1 MAGGALIALLASQAI
16 PAVVKGIAAARQNRR
31 GRELEQTPLPEYNV
45 PSGVNNALAAAQ
57 MAANNPDLYAQNLA
71 QTNIQANQA
80 QAQRAAMQS
89 GAGPNATLA
98 AIGAINQGANN
109 ASENLAMQ
117 NQAQRNF
124 ALRNLMGQQNL
135 QGQYQDM
142 AFNWNQ
148 AQPYLQA
155 QQAAQ
160 DLLYSARGNVDSAL
174 GDISRAG
181 ITGYQANTMGELSNT
196 MRELFPLASGDSN
209 SNANLAA
216 LFSSAVQGI
225 GQTSATTPAVHGAM
239 QGVNQQAQRM
249 AQAATLEAML
259 AGMQRT
265 GQRMRF
271 N

>member
-181 ITGYQANTMGELSNT
+181 ITGYQANTM
-196 MRELFPLASGDSN
+196 RELFPQASGDSN

-216 LFSSAVQGI
+216 LFSGAVQGI
-225 GQTSATTPAVHGAM
+225 GQTSATTPAVQGAM